1 MLRLDCPSPLAAVL
15 AGATMMS
22 QGTKSAEE
30 MANHLAFLQID
41 VSDPEF
47 HQHMLV
53 LSRRTEDGYKALL
66 DEAVTKREIVACDTR
81 GLARAISAM
90 AGGSLISWAIF
101 REGTAES
108 WVRAD
113 LETLLAPYRASSSK
127 RKPRK
132 NTGGR
137 KRGRR

>member
-1 MLRLDCPSPLAAVL
+1 
-15 AGATMMS
+15 MMS
-22 QGTKSAEE
+22 QDTKSAEE
-30 MANHLAFLQID
+30 MANSLAFLQMD

-66 DEAVTKREIVACDTR
+66 DEAVKKREIVACDTR

-113 LETLLAPYRASSSK
+113 LETLIAPYRAGSS
-127 RKPRK
+127 RRNPRK
-132 NTGGR
+132 KTI
-137 KRGRR
+137 KTRRRRR